1 MLRPRHRSLART
13 RPGGAGGGGG
23 PGSSS
28 GSDARSSPPALRPLH
43 PGLQS
48 RRPAGP
54 APGAFS
60 PSLPQRPEALLIPG
74 AAGGRLSRL
83 PVFTSRLL
91 RLSAPAA
98 PRAPS
103 QARAEVAA
111 CDAHWV
117 GPRVVRSLE
126 SCSGAPT
133 PSPRLPRLLSPGKR
147 QGRGEDT
154 PPTSSDTLGCV
165 PFAKGPR
172 RPGRGRLCCRHGA
185 CSPGT
190 PCLRQ
195 EFQSSLG
202 GGDAAVTLRTHCLK
216 QKASRF
222 TERRP
227 AVGGRRQGCAETAGS
242 GRLCKGPGGRRG
254 RTRRRRLGLGA
265 GPGPRCRS
273 WDTGSP

>member
-1 MLRPRHRSLART
+1 MER
-13 RPGGAGGGGG
+13 GGGG

-60 PSLPQRPEALLIPG
+60 PSLPHRPEALLIPG
-74 AAGGRLSRL
+74 AARGRLSRL
-83 PVFTSRLL
+83 PVFTSCLL

-111 CDAHWV
+111 CDARWV

-133 PSPRLPRLLSPGKR
+133 PSPRLPRLLR
-147 QGRGEDT
+147 E
-154 PPTSSDTLGCV
+154 
-165 PFAKGPR
+165 PR
-172 RPGRGRLCCRHGA
+172 EASGPGRGHTADVFRHAGLRAVCEGPAAAGTRAPVLPSRRLL
-185 CSPGT
+185 S
-190 PCLRQ
+190 
-195 EFQSSLG
+195 
-202 GGDAAVTLRTHCLK
+202 GDPV
-216 QKASRF
+216 S
-222 TERRP
+222 
-227 AVGGRRQGCAETAGS
+227 TAGIPVFS
-242 GRLCKGPGGRRG
+242 RG
-254 RTRRRRLGLGA
+254 
-265 GPGPRCRS
+265 
-273 WDTGSP
+273 W